1 MGVWDHSSFLFNLVQ
16 LIQILSVQ
24 LIQILYTHL
33 FSAVYIF
40 GSLYFRC
47 SLIDQAT
54 YSFGGSIQ
62 SIKSFDEDLRREY
75 SKWVSEINILLIQ
88 IVYCLLA
95 LLFVSVVFQ
104 SRIGFRVKGEHA

>member
-1 MGVWDHSSFLFNLVQ
+1 VQ
-16 LIQILSVQ
+16 LTQILSVQ
-24 LIQILYTHL
+24 LI
-33 FSAVYIF
+33 FSAAYTFGATYIS

-47 SLIDQAT
+47 SLIDQAACTSVQLIFLAT

-62 SIKSFDEDLRREY
+62 SIKTFDEDLRREY
-75 SKWVSEINILLIQ
+75 SKWVSEIGILNIQ

-104 SRIGFRVKGEHA
+104 SKIGLRAKGEHA